1 LKWIETRGG
10 NEKISGTPLRPSKF
24 AGKLFSLLRIFRAGA
39 MGCRLQAYTMNNLSD
54 RINAIEESAT
64 LAMAAKAREFKN
76 KGIDVITLSLGEP
89 DFKTPQHICE
99 AAKKA
104 IDEGKYF
111 AYPPVAGYQDLREAL
126 AAKYQKDNKVAYKAE
141 NIVVS
146 NGAKQS
152 IANAMLALLNPHD
165 EVIVFSPYWV
175 SYDALVRLAEGTPV
189 MVKGQIENDFKV
201 TAAQLEAAITS
212 RTKAIIF
219 SSPCNPTGTVFS
231 RAELEAIAKV
241 VVKHNILAIAD
252 EIYEHI
258 NFTGDQ
264 VSIASFPGML
274 ERTITVNG
282 FAKGFAMTGW
292 RVGYIA
298 APKWIADGCNKV
310 QGQITSANCS
320 IAQRAALAAITG
332 DIAPTNK
339 MVEEY
344 HKRREIVFG
353 LLKDIPGIKSN
364 YPQGAFYF
372 FPDVSHY
379 FGKSTGDR
387 KISNGDDFCLY
398 MLEEAHVSLVPGSA
412 FGEDNCVRLSYAA
425 SEKDLREA
433 LKRMRESL
441 AKLK

>member
-1 LKWIETRGG
+1 M
-10 NEKISGTPLRPSKF
+10 NKISN
-24 AGKLFSLLRIFRAGA
+24 RIE
-39 MGCRLQAYTMNNLSD
+39 
-54 RINAIEESAT
+54 AIQESAT

-76 KGIDVITLSLGEP
+76 RGIDVINLSLGEP

-126 AAKYQKDNKVAYKAE
+126 AAKYLKENKVSYKAE

-152 IANAMLALLNPHD
+152 IANAMIALINPGD
-165 EVIVFSPYWV
+165 EVVVFSPYWV

-189 MVKGQIENDFKV
+189 MISGGIENDFKV
-201 TAAQLEAAITS
+201 TAKQLEQAITKK
-212 RTKAIIF
+212 TKAIIF
-219 SSPCNPTGTVFS
+219 SSPCNPTGSVFS
-231 RAELEAIAKV
+231 RNELEEIAKV
-241 VVKHNILAIAD
+241 VVKHDLIAIAD

-258 NFTGDQ
+258 NYTGDQ
-264 VSIASFPGML
+264 TSIAEFPGMV

-310 QGQITSANCS
+310 QGQVTSANCS

-332 DIAPTNK
+332 DITPTNR

-344 HKRREIVFG
+344 KKRRDIVFG
-353 LLKDIPGIKSN
+353 LLKEIPGVKTN
-364 YPQGAFYF
+364 LPQGAFYF
-372 FPDVSHY
+372 FPDVSSY
-379 FGKSTGDR
+379 FGKSDGTTTVR
-387 KISNGDDFCLY
+387 NADDFAMY
-398 MLEEAHVSLVPGSA
+398 MLETAHVSMVSGGA
-412 FGEDNCVRLSYAA
+412 FGDENCVRLSYAA

-433 LKRMRESL
+433 VKRMREALS
-441 AKLK
+441 KLR

>member
-1 LKWIETRGG
+1 M
-10 NEKISGTPLRPSKF
+10 
-24 AGKLFSLLRIFRAGA
+24 SLS
-39 MGCRLQAYTMNNLSD
+39 N

-76 KGIDVITLSLGEP
+76 RGIDVINLSLGEP

-99 AAKKA
+99 AAKTA
-104 IDEGKYF
+104 IDDGKYF
-111 AYPPVAGYQDLREAL
+111 AYPPVAGYQDLREAI
-126 AAKYQKDNKVAYKAE
+126 AAKYQKENKVPYKAE

-152 IANAMLALLNPHD
+152 IANVMLALLNPGD
-165 EVIVFSPYWV
+165 EVIIFSPFWV
-175 SYDALVRLAEGTPV
+175 SYDALVRLTEAKPV
-189 MVKGQIENDFKV
+189 LVKGTIENDFKV
-201 TAAQLEAAITS
+201 TAAQVEKAITPK
-212 RTKAIIF
+212 TKAIIF
-219 SSPCNPTGTVFS
+219 SSPCNPTGSVFS
-231 RAELEAIAKV
+231 KKELEDISKV
-241 VVKHNILAIAD
+241 VLKHPNLMVIAD

-264 VSIASFPGML
+264 TSMASLPGMF

-298 APKWIADGCNKV
+298 APKWVADGSNKV

-320 IAQRAALAAITG
+320 ISQRGALAAITG
-332 DIAPTNK
+332 DLTPTKK

-344 HKRREIVFG
+344 GKRREIVSQ
-353 LLKDIPGIKSN
+353 LLKEIPGVKAN

-372 FPDVSHY
+372 FPDISSY
-379 FGKSTGDR
+379 FGKSDGEK
-387 KISNGDDFCLY
+387 KINNSDDFCLW
-398 MLEEAHVSLVPGSA
+398 MLEKGHVSLVPGGA
-412 FGEDNCVRLSYAA
+412 FGDENCVRLSYAA

-433 LKRMRESL
+433 MKRMREAL
-441 AKLK
+441 ATLK